1 MGGTRARVV
10 LFVAIVTVAALGAV
24 GYVVYVRHQQASA
37 LVAAPAVATTKL
49 STVESG
55 PYLAFR
61 STALGNGYGQVALVP
76 LSSPDGPRAF
86 TQAPCDRVYARR
98 GEALCLAAQRG
109 LVTTYRAEMLGAQW
123 TATRDL
129 PLSGLP
135 SRARLSPDGSL
146 TATTTFV
153 YGDSYT
159 NPGQFSTRTL
169 VTRADGTLVGDLEQF
184 QLLIDAKPN
193 TATDRNLWGVTFAAD
208 NDTFYATAATGG
220 KTYLVRGSLRERRMT
235 ALRQD
240 VECPSLSP
248 DGTRIA
254 FKKHGNLPPGQW
266 HLAVYDLA
274 TGAETVLAETR
285 GVDDQVEWLDNDRI
299 LYGLPRSSAGTASS
313 DIWMVPASGTGTP
326 QIFVHDGWS
335 PSVVR

>member
-1 MGGTRARVV
+1 M

-37 LVAAPAVATTKL
+37 LVSAPAVATTTL
-49 STVESG
+49 STVESM

-61 STALGNGYGQVALVP
+61 STALGGGYGQVALVP
-76 LSSPDGPRAF
+76 LSTPDGPRAF

-98 GEALCLAAQRG
+98 GAALCLSAQRG
-109 LVTTYRAEMLGAQW
+109 LVTTYRAELLGPQW
-123 TATRDL
+123 TVSRDL

-169 VTRADGTLVGDLEQF
+169 VTRTDGTVLGDLEQF
-184 QLLIDAKPN
+184 ELVVDAKRS
-193 TATDRNLWGVTFAAD
+193 TATDRNLWGVTFAND
-208 NDTFYATAATGG
+208 DTFYATAATGG
-220 KTYLVRGSLRERRMT
+220 KTYLVRGSLSQRQMT

-254 FKKHGNLPPGQW
+254 FKKHSNLPPGQW

-274 TGAETVLAETR
+274 TGAETMLAETR
-285 GVDDQVEWLDNDRI
+285 SVDDQVEWLDNDRI

-313 DIWMVPASGTGTP
+313 DIWMVPADGTGTP
-326 QIFVHDGWS
+326 QILVHNGWS
-335 PSVVR
+335 PSVVH